1 MLAPIPPGAFPDI
14 DRLFAVNAVA
24 GARAVGLFRLPAG
37 KNIYTRSHITLRQA
51 GIALQGDGRGKGY
64 VMVEETAVEAKEG
77 VFERL
82 RIFNGVVSAILLL
95 EGVLILVLSNDN
107 TLPVTTNYLT
117 SDPVVM
123 NEPSLPR
130 VVGNLRLGPLV
141 AAFLL
146 LSGLALLL
154 LTLPRIN
161 TWYVKNLKKGANYAR
176 WMEYSITSSLMLV
189 VIAMLSGIFDMST
202 LILLFFLNMMMILF
216 GWMMELH
223 NQTTAKTNWTAFYF
237 GCLAG
242 IVPWVV
248 IALYFFSA
256 VAEPGAQ
263 VPTFVYFI
271 LPILFVFFNI
281 FAINMVLQY
290 KKVGKWSDYL
300 YGERVYIILS
310 LLAKSVLAWQVFAG
324 TLRSS

>member
-1 MLAPIPPGAFPDI
+1 
-14 DRLFAVNAVA
+14 
-24 GARAVGLFRLPAG
+24 
-37 KNIYTRSHITLRQA
+37 
-51 GIALQGDGRGKGY
+51 
-64 VMVEETAVEAKEG
+64 MVEETAVEENGA
-77 VFERL
+77 VFRKL
-82 RIFNGVVSAILLL
+82 RIFNGVVGAVLLL
-95 EGVLILVLSNDN
+95 EGILMLLLSNDS
-107 TLPVTTNYLT
+107 TLPMTTNYLK
-117 SDPVVM
+117 SDPFTGG
-123 NEPSLPR
+123 SLLPPDFIAN
-130 VVGNLRLGPLV
+130 VRLGPLV

-161 TWYVKNLKKGANYAR
+161 GWYVKNLKKGANYAR

-189 VIAMLSGIFDMST
+189 VIAMLSGMFDLNS
-202 LILLFFLNMMMILF
+202 LILLFFLNMTMILF

-223 NQTTAKTNWTAFYF
+223 NQTTRKTDWTAFYF

-290 KKVGKWSDYL
+290 KMVGKWGDYL

-310 LLAKSVLAWQVFAG
+310 LLAKSALAWQVFAG
-324 TLRSS
+324 TLRGS

>member
-1 MLAPIPPGAFPDI
+1 MAEEAAIE
-14 DRLFAVNAVA
+14 
-24 GARAVGLFRLPAG
+24 
-37 KNIYTRSHITLRQA
+37 KNGT
-51 GIALQGDGRGKGY
+51 
-64 VMVEETAVEAKEG
+64 
-77 VFERL
+77 VFKKL

-95 EGVLILVLSNDN
+95 EGILMLILSNDS

-161 TWYVKNLKKGANYAR
+161 EWYVRNLKKGANYAR
-176 WMEYSITSSLMLV
+176 WMEYAITSSLMLV
-189 VIAMLSGIFDMST
+189 VIAMLSGMFDLNS

-223 NQTTAKTNWTAFYF
+223 NQTTQKTNWTAFYF

-256 VAEPGAQ
+256 VAEAQCAGAH
-263 VPTFVYFI
+263 
-271 LPILFVFFNI
+271 LRLFHPPHPLR
-281 FAINMVLQY
+281 VLQHLRHQHGAAVQEGGEVERLPLRREGLY
-290 KKVGKWSDYL
+290 HPQPAGQVGAGL
-300 YGERVYIILS
+300 AGLRRHPAQ
-310 LLAKSVLAWQVFAG
+310 LLRKDQL
-324 TLRSS
+324 TR

>member
-1 MLAPIPPGAFPDI
+1 
-14 DRLFAVNAVA
+14 
-24 GARAVGLFRLPAG
+24 
-37 KNIYTRSHITLRQA
+37 
-51 GIALQGDGRGKGY
+51 
-64 VMVEETAVEAKEG
+64 MVEETAGTEREG
-77 VFERL
+77 AFRRL
-82 RIFNGVVSAILLL
+82 RIFNGAVSAILLL
-95 EGVLILVLSNDN
+95 EGLLMLILSNDN

-161 TWYVKNLKKGANYAR
+161 AWYVKNLKKGANYAR
-176 WMEYSITSSLMLV
+176 WIEYSITSSLMIV
-189 VIAMLSGIFDMST
+189 VIAMLSGMFDASS
-202 LILLFFLNMMMILF
+202 LILLFFLNMTMILF

-223 NQTTAKTNWTAFYF
+223 NQTTQKTNWTAFYF

-310 LLAKSVLAWQVFAG
+310 LLAKSALAWQVFAG